1 MGTVSTETHKSK
13 HQLHLISSMAKNL
26 STTLRLIR
34 GNCSLTKRRR
44 VSTNVPKT
52 QVAWAAKADASPN
65 ASHYDEHQ
73 AINIVSDIPGAK
85 STRLKNEL
93 SKIQEMSTVTF
104 FADYANSLGNYIKD
118 VDGNTYLDCFM
129 QIASIPLGYN
139 HPRILEALRDERN
152 VKAMANRPALG
163 WFPSEDW
170 LTRIRSSMMAV
181 APPGTSQ
188 VFPMMC
194 GTCSNENGIKMM
206 FMRYM
211 HKRRGGRTEFTAE
224 ELSTVLKHEA
234 PGSPKLSILSFKG
247 AFHGRTVGLLSCS
260 NSRPIQGVDIPSLN
274 WPKADFPVYKYPL
287 EENVRENEAEDARC
301 LARVEE
307 LLVQSSADG
316 APVAGVISEPIQ
328 AEGGDNHGSPAF
340 FRGLADICKRHDIS
354 LMMDEVQTGGGATG
368 KMWCHEHFGIEADVV
383 SFSKKMLSG
392 GIYHNLEHRP
402 PHPGR
407 ILNTWVGDP
416 HKIIMLEQ
424 VVKTIK
430 EESLL
435 DLVTESG
442 ETIMAGLEDIQSRY
456 PEILT
461 KARGRGTVCA
471 VDVKNV
477 ELRDKIL
484 TTLRQRGVHLG
495 GCGES
500 AIRIRPCL
508 TFTPRHANIMLD
520 NINDVLYDISN
531 SA

>member
-1 MGTVSTETHKSK
+1 
-13 HQLHLISSMAKNL
+13 
-26 STTLRLIR
+26 
-34 GNCSLTKRRR
+34 
-44 VSTNVPKT
+44 
-52 QVAWAAKADASPN
+52 
-65 ASHYDEHQ
+65 
-73 AINIVSDIPGAK
+73 
-85 STRLKNEL
+85 
-93 SKIQEMSTVTF
+93 
-104 FADYANSLGNYIKD
+104 
-118 VDGNTYLDCFM
+118 M

-139 HPRILEALRDERN
+139 HPRILEALREERN

-170 LTRIRSSMMAV
+170 VNRVRSSMMAV

-194 GTCSNENGIKMM
+194 GTCSNENGIKLM

-211 HKRRGGRTEFTAE
+211 HKRRGGRTEFTPE
-224 ELSTVLKHEA
+224 ELNTVLKHEA
-234 PGSPKLSILSFKG
+234 PGSPRLSILSFKG

-307 LLVQSSADG
+307 ILAQSSAEG
-316 APVAGVISEPIQ
+316 QPVAGVISEPIQ
-328 AEGGDNHGSPAF
+328 SEGGDNHGSPAF
-340 FRGLADICKRHDIS
+340 FQGLAAIGKKYDIS
-354 LMMDEVQTGGGATG
+354 LMMDEVQTGGGASG

-392 GIYHNLEHRP
+392 GIYHNMEHRP

-424 VVKTIK
+424 VVKTIR

-435 DLVTESG
+435 DRVSKTGSTILDGLAEL
-442 ETIMAGLEDIQSRY
+442 ETRFPEVLSSSRGL
-456 PEILT
+456 
-461 KARGRGTVCA
+461 GTLCA
-471 VDVKNV
+471 VDAKNV
-477 ELRDKIL
+477 ETRDRIL
-484 TTLRQRGVHLG
+484 HGLRQRGITLG
-495 GCGES
+495 GCGDS
-500 AIRIRPCL
+500 TIRIRPSL
-508 TFTPRHANIMLD
+508 TFTPHHANIMMD
-520 NINDVLYDISN
+520 NFNVVLTELYK
-531 SA
+531 

>member
-1 MGTVSTETHKSK
+1 MAKSLTPTLQLLRSTRPPPKACSRQVSTDETRKQVVKVALQDAIHHEEPRIRIRTAVPGPRSIALK
-13 HQLHLISSMAKNL
+13 KNL
-26 STTLRLIR
+26 
-34 GNCSLTKRRR
+34 
-44 VSTNVPKT
+44 
-52 QVAWAAKADASPN
+52 
-65 ASHYDEHQ
+65 
-73 AINIVSDIPGAK
+73 
-85 STRLKNEL
+85 NEMH
-93 SKIQEMSTVTF
+93 EMSSVSF
-104 FADYANSLGNYIKD
+104 FADYDASHGNYITD
-118 VDGNTYLDCFM
+118 VDGNTFLDCFM

-170 LTRIRSSMMAV
+170 VNRVRSSMMAV

-194 GTCSNENGIKMM
+194 GTCSNENGIKLM

-211 HKRRGGRTEFTAE
+211 HKRRGGRTEFTEE
-224 ELSTVLKHEA
+224 ELDTVLKHEA
-234 PGSPKLSILSFKG
+234 PGSPRLSILSFKG

-307 LLVQSSADG
+307 ILAQSSAEG
-316 APVAGVISEPIQ
+316 QPVAGVISEPIQ

-340 FRGLADICKRHDIS
+340 FRGLAEICKNHDIS

-383 SFSKKMLSG
+383 SFSKKMVSG
-392 GIYHNLEHRP
+392 GVFHNMEHRP

-416 HKIIMLEQ
+416 HKIIILEQ
-424 VVKTIK
+424 VVKEIQ
-430 EESLL
+430 EQQLL
-435 DLVTESG
+435 DRVEAAG
-442 ETIMAGLEDIQSRY
+442 ETIMSGLTELQNKFPALLS
-456 PEILT
+456 
-461 KARGRGTVCA
+461 KARGRGTFCA
-471 VDVKNV
+471 VDLPDVAT
-477 ELRDKIL
+477 RD
-484 TTLRQRGVHLG
+484 TLIKKLQSRGVHLG
-495 GCGES
+495 GCGS
-500 AIRIRPCL
+500 SSVRIRPSL
-508 TFTPRHANIMLD
+508 TFTPAHANIMLD
-520 NINDVLYDISN
+520 GINDVLGDMSN
-531 SA
+531 L